1 MNCYNISSVADMTK
15 KPTERKISSETKKKS
30 KKTQTNSNNENK
42 KNDNPREPSTKDEK
56 SIEIANIIPVLN
68 ERFSVS
74 KKTLTERV
82 KIEKRW
88 ITKTKKI
95 EVPVS
100 SEEVYIND
108 TVMKSYE
115 KGNREEDVL
124 SEVNKQIVQS
134 FEDMNNDSKKKQ
146 YSILESKESTRELTP
161 LFEDIDN
168 NNKNKNNNNKND
180 NSTKSHVNADKETKK
195 IIPILGEQ
203 VVVSKRIV
211 QIGELV
217 ITKNKVVENKKIA
230 VNTLNEKVTI
240 IYPDGNT
247 RILE

>member
-1 MNCYNISSVADMTK
+1 MNCYNIASVADMTK
-15 KPTERKISSETKKKS
+15 KPTETKISEKKKS
-30 KKTQTNSNNENK
+30 KRTKTKDNNNNNSGEL
-42 KNDNPREPSTKDEK
+42 STEDEK
-56 SIEIANIIPVLN
+56 SIQIANVIPALE

-74 KKTLTERV
+74 KKTLTERT

-95 EVPVS
+95 EVPIA

-108 TVMKSYE
+108 TLMKSYE
-115 KGNREEDVL
+115 KGNQEEDVL

-134 FEDMNNDSKKKQ
+134 FEEIDNDDTKKKQ
-146 YSILESKESTRELTP
+146 YSILESNESTRELTP
-161 LFEDIDN
+161 LFYDLD
-168 NNKNKNNNNKND
+168 NNNKND
-180 NSTKSHVNADKETKK
+180 NSTKSDVNANKKTKK

-203 VVVSKRIV
+203 VIVSKRIV

-230 VNTLNEKVTI
+230 VDTVKEKVTVR
-240 IYPDGNT
+240 YPDGNT
-247 RILE
+247 TILG

>member
-15 KPTERKISSETKKKS
+15 KPTETKISETKKKS
-30 KKTQTNSNNENK
+30 KRTKIKAKTN
-42 KNDNPREPSTKDEK
+42 NDNNKNNDPRESSPKDEK
-56 SIEIANIIPVLN
+56 SIEIANIIPVLE

-108 TVMKSYE
+108 TLMKSYE
-115 KGNREEDVL
+115 KDNQEEDVL

-134 FEDMNNDSKKKQ
+134 FEDMNNDGKKKQ
-146 YSILESKESTRELTP
+146 YSILESNESTRELTP

-168 NNKNKNNNNKND
+168 SIDNNTKND
-180 NSTKSHVNADKETKK
+180 ANTNKETKK

-217 ITKNKVVENKKIA
+217 ITKNMVVENKKIG
-230 VNTLNEKVTI
+230 VDTISEKVTI
-240 IYPDGNT
+240 RYPDGNT
-247 RILE
+247 RVFE

>member
-15 KPTERKISSETKKKS
+15 KPTERKISETKKKS
-30 KKTQTNSNNENK
+30 KKTKTKTNNNDNNK
-42 KNDNPREPSTKDEK
+42 NNNPRELSTKDERT
-56 SIEIANIIPVLN
+56 IQIANIIPILE

-74 KKTLTERV
+74 KKTFTEHA

-95 EVPVS
+95 EVPVA
-100 SEEVYIND
+100 SEEIYIND

-115 KGNREEDVL
+115 KGNQEEDVL

-134 FEDMNNDSKKKQ
+134 FEDIDNDSKKKQ
-146 YSILESKESTRELTP
+146 YSILESNESTRELTP
-161 LFEDIDN
+161 LFYDADNNSIDN
-168 NNKNKNNNNKND
+168 NTKND
-180 NSTKSHVNADKETKK
+180 ANANKETKK

-203 VVVSKRIV
+203 LVVSKKTV

-217 ITKNKVVENKKIA
+217 ISKNKVIENKKIA
-230 VNTLNEKVTI
+230 VDTVNEKVTI
-240 IYPDGNT
+240 RYPDGNT
-247 RILE
+247 

>member
-15 KPTERKISSETKKKS
+15 KPTERKVSETKKKT
-30 KKTQTNSNNENK
+30 KKTKTNNNNN
-42 KNDNPREPSTKDEK
+42 NDNNKPRELSIKDEK
-56 SIEIANIIPVLN
+56 SIQIANIIPVLE

-74 KKTLTERV
+74 KKTFTEHA

-108 TVMKSYE
+108 KLMKSYE
-115 KGNREEDVL
+115 KDDQEEDVL

-134 FEDMNNDSKKKQ
+134 FEDIDSDSSKKRQ
-146 YSILESKESTRELTP
+146 YSILESNEFKRELIP
-161 LFEDIDN
+161 LFDDIDN
-168 NNKNKNNNNKND
+168 NSIN
-180 NSTKSHVNADKETKK
+180 NSTKNDVNTNNKEIKK

-203 VVVSKRIV
+203 LVVSKRIV

-217 ITKNKVVENKKIA
+217 ITKNKVIENKKIA
-230 VNTLNEKVTI
+230 VDTISEKATI
-240 IYPDGNT
+240 RYPDGNT
-247 RILE
+247 KVL

>member
-1 MNCYNISSVADMTK
+1 MTRK
-15 KPTERKISSETKKKS
+15 LTERKISETEKKS
-30 KKTQTNSNNENK
+30 KKTQTNSNNENE
-42 KNDNPREPSTKDEK
+42 KNNNPRDSSTKIEK
-56 SIEIANIIPVLN
+56 SIQIANIIPVLE

-74 KKTLTERV
+74 KKTRTERA

-108 TVMKSYE
+108 RLMKSYE
-115 KGNREEDVL
+115 KGNQEEDVL

-134 FEDMNNDSKKKQ
+134 FEEIDDNSKKKQ
-146 YSILESKESTRELTP
+146 YSILESNESTRELTP
-161 LFEDIDN
+161 LFEDIDDNNKN
-168 NNKNKNNNNKND
+168 NNKNYNRNKSD
-180 NSTKSHVNADKETKK
+180 ADADKETKK

-203 VVVSKRIV
+203 VVVSKTIV

-230 VNTLNEKVTI
+230 VDTINEKITI

-247 RILE
+247 TILE

>member
-15 KPTERKISSETKKKS
+15 KPTERKISETKKKS
-30 KKTQTNSNNENK
+30 KKTKTNNDNDNNEN
-42 KNDNPREPSTKDEK
+42 NNPRQLSTKEEK
-56 SIEIANIIPVLN
+56 AIQIANIIPVLE

-74 KKTLTERV
+74 KKTLIEHA

-108 TVMKSYE
+108 KLMKSYQ
-115 KGNREEDVL
+115 KDDQEEDVL

-134 FEDMNNDSKKKQ
+134 FEDIDNDSSKKEQ
-146 YSILESKESTRELTP
+146 YSILESNESKRELIP
-161 LFEDIDN
+161 LFDDIDN
-168 NNKNKNNNNKND
+168 ESTD
-180 NSTKSHVNADKETKK
+180 NSTKNDVNTNKETKK

-203 VVVSKRIV
+203 IVVSKRIV
-211 QIGELV
+211 QIGELI
-217 ITKNKVVENKKIA
+217 ITKNKVIENKKIA
-230 VNTLNEKVTI
+230 VDTISEKATI
-240 IYPDGNT
+240 RYPDGNT
-247 RILE
+247 KILE

>member
-1 MNCYNISSVADMTK
+1 MTK
-15 KPTERKISSETKKKS
+15 KPETKEKS
-30 KKTQTNSNNENK
+30 KKTKTKTNNDDNKNN
-42 KNDNPREPSTKDEK
+42 NPRESFTKDEK
-56 SIEIANIIPVLN
+56 SIQVANVIPVLE

-108 TVMKSYE
+108 KLMKSYE
-115 KGNREEDVL
+115 KDNQEEDVLL

-134 FEDMNNDSKKKQ
+134 FEDIDSDSSKKRQ
-146 YSILESKESTRELTP
+146 YSILESNEFKRELIP
-161 LFEDIDN
+161 LFDDIDN
-168 NNKNKNNNNKND
+168 NSIN
-180 NSTKSHVNADKETKK
+180 NSTKNYVNTNNKETKK

-203 VVVSKRIV
+203 LAVSKRIV

-217 ITKNKVVENKKIA
+217 ITKNKVIENKKIA
-230 VNTLNEKVTI
+230 VDTISEKATI
-240 IYPDGNT
+240 RYPDGNT
-247 RILE
+247 KVL

>member
-15 KPTERKISSETKKKS
+15 KPTERKVSETKKKS
-30 KKTQTNSNNENK
+30 KKTNTKTNNN
-42 KNDNPREPSTKDEK
+42 KNNNPIGLSTKDEK
-56 SIEIANIIPVLN
+56 SIQIANIIPVLE

-74 KKTLTERV
+74 KKTFTEHA

-100 SEEVYIND
+100 NEEVYIND
-108 TVMKSYE
+108 KLMKSYE
-115 KGNREEDVL
+115 KDDQEEDVL

-134 FEDMNNDSKKKQ
+134 FEDIGNGSSNKKQ
-146 YSILESKESTRELTP
+146 YSLLESNESKREVIP
-161 LFEDIDN
+161 LFDDIDN
-168 NNKNKNNNNKND
+168 SID
-180 NSTKSHVNADKETKK
+180 NSTKNDVNTNKETKK
-195 IIPILGEQ
+195 IISILGEQ

-217 ITKNKVVENKKIA
+217 ITKNKVIENKKIA
-230 VNTLNEKVTI
+230 VDTRNEKVTI
-240 IYPDGNT
+240 TYPDGNT
-247 RILE
+247 KILE

>member
-15 KPTERKISSETKKKS
+15 KPTERKVSETKKKS
-30 KKTQTNSNNENK
+30 KKTNTKTNNN
-42 KNDNPREPSTKDEK
+42 KNNNPIGLSTKDEK
-56 SIEIANIIPVLN
+56 SIQIANIIPVLE

-74 KKTLTERV
+74 KKTFTEHA

-100 SEEVYIND
+100 NEEVYIND
-108 TVMKSYE
+108 KLMKSYE
-115 KGNREEDVL
+115 KDDQEEDVL

-134 FEDMNNDSKKKQ
+134 FEDIGNDSSNKKQ
-146 YSILESKESTRELTP
+146 YSLLESNESKREMIP
-161 LFEDIDN
+161 LFDDIDN
-168 NNKNKNNNNKND
+168 SID
-180 NSTKSHVNADKETKK
+180 NSTKNDVNTNKETKK

-217 ITKNKVVENKKIA
+217 ITKNKVIENKKIA
-230 VNTLNEKVTI
+230 VDTRNEKVTI
-240 IYPDGNT
+240 TYPDGNT
-247 RILE
+247 KILE

>member
-15 KPTERKISSETKKKS
+15 KPTEGKISETKKKS
-30 KKTQTNSNNENK
+30 KKTNTKTNNN
-42 KNDNPREPSTKDEK
+42 KNNNPIGLSTKDEK
-56 SIEIANIIPVLN
+56 SIQIANIIPVLE

-74 KKTLTERV
+74 KKTFTEHA

-100 SEEVYIND
+100 NEEVYIND
-108 TVMKSYE
+108 KLMKSYE
-115 KGNREEDVL
+115 KDDQEEDVL

-134 FEDMNNDSKKKQ
+134 FEDIGNDSSNKKQ
-146 YSILESKESTRELTP
+146 YSLLESNESNRELIP
-161 LFEDIDN
+161 LFDDSNSI
-168 NNKNKNNNNKND
+168 D
-180 NSTKSHVNADKETKK
+180 NSTKNDVNANKETKK

-203 VVVSKRIV
+203 LVVSKTIV

-217 ITKNKVVENKKIA
+217 ITKNKVIESKKIA
-230 VNTLNEKVTI
+230 VDTISEKATI
-240 IYPDGNT
+240 RYPDGST
-247 RILE
+247 KILE